1 MTSIR
6 PFQADDREAVL
17 ALAPRLTEGVAS
29 WRDGAAVAAAVR
41 GWIDSSIA
49 SAARPGH
56 AMFVAV
62 TGERVVGVVTVG
74 ERSHFTGQV
83 DGYVGELAVAADV
96 LRQRI
101 ATQLMAA
108 AEQWASERGLTFIT
122 LDTGAANTAAR
133 QFYAARGY
141 AEEDLRL
148 TKRLPSGA

>member
-29 WRDGAAVAAAVR
+29 WRDGAAVAAA
-41 GWIDSSIA
+41 
-49 SAARPGH
+49 
-56 AMFVAV
+56 
-62 TGERVVGVVTVG
+62 
-74 ERSHFTGQV
+74 
-83 DGYVGELAVAADV
+83 
-96 LRQRI
+96 
-101 ATQLMAA
+101 
-108 AEQWASERGLTFIT
+108 EQWASERGLTFIT
-122 LDTGAANTAAR
+122 LDTGAAKTAAR